1 MYMRVVA
8 LLAVAHAVRDEFAC
22 GFATAP
28 RAGKTVSLPMRG
40 WLSSNLVHQIASIV
54 LREAAGYEVELVDA
68 ATLSDAEWGAHI
80 AEGMYDTDLESWYV
94 VPGAEDYQEHVAGG
108 RADLSPEV
116 LPALGRACVQRPSV
130 SRVRRPGRGRLPGT
144 RRGEGVPTLAR
155 KSCRLWEGRASRGRP
170 PSGVQKY
177 VLEVLPAL
185 GRATCVQT
193 SSVFRR
199 PAARLGSSSGK
210 GVRSCFQSEVR
221 RCGPPGVDRVH
232 WPERAVGPLD
242 PKQ

>member
-68 ATLSDAEWGAHI
+68 ALLSDAEWGAHI

-116 LPALGRACVQRPSV
+116 LPALGRACVQRPSAF
-130 SRVRRPGRGRLPGT
+130 RRPEVRLGSTSSSGKGDVRPVVFRLP
-144 RRGEGVPTLAR
+144 A
-155 KSCRLWEGRASRGRP
+155 SSSASWQFLWEGRALVLPVGSPEVWTTRGR
-170 PSGVQKY
+170 SGT
-177 VLEVLPAL
+177 LAGAGCGAL
-185 GRATCVQT
+185 RSKTITLKTYC
-193 SSVFRR
+193 SV
-199 PAARLGSSSGK
+199 
-210 GVRSCFQSEVR
+210 
-221 RCGPPGVDRVH
+221 
-232 WPERAVGPLD
+232 
-242 PKQ
+242 